1 METKGLGHSSFEILR
16 KAREL
21 ERRGKHI
28 IHLHIGEPD
37 FKTPENIIKTAYKA
51 MEDGFTHYTDPQGI
65 LDLREAISQYQ
76 QIYRGRQISPDR
88 IIVTPGAKMMILYS
102 LLVVVESG
110 DEVIYTDPGYMSYR
124 SHIIIAGA
132 KPVPWRL
139 RPENGFKHDP
149 DELKKLITGR
159 TKALILN
166 FPHNPTGVTIDKQTL
181 KEILKIA
188 RAHGLYVISDEI
200 YSRIL
205 FNGIHFSA
213 LRFEDMDNHLF
224 LIDGFSK
231 TYAMTG
237 WRIGYGIVPEKFV
250 QQVVK
255 LQTNTVSCATSF
267 VQKAAIEAI
276 KGPQD
281 SVEKM
286 VQAFERRKNI
296 AVNILREAS
305 EINFVEPVG
314 AFYVFPFIGVDSNK
328 FAHYLLDEFEVAV
341 LPGSYFGD
349 QCKEHI
355 RISFANS
362 EENIREG
369 VNRIVEALK
378 RFKDRV

>member
-37 FKTPENIIKTAYKA
+37 FKTPENIIKAAYTA
-51 MEDGFTHYTDPQGI
+51 MEEGFTHYTDPQGI
-65 LDLREAISQYQ
+65 LDLREAISKYQ
-76 QIYRGRQISPDR
+76 KIYREREISPDR
-88 IIVTPGAKMMILYS
+88 IVVTPGAKMMILYS
-102 LLVVVESG
+102 LLVTVNPG

-124 SHIIIAGA
+124 SHILISGG
-132 KPVPWRL
+132 KPVPWKL
-139 RPENGFKHDP
+139 SPENGFHHDP
-149 DELKKLITGR
+149 DDLKKLITDK

-166 FPHNPTGVTIDKQTL
+166 FPHNPTGVTIDEQTL
-181 KEILKIA
+181 REILKIA
-188 RAHGLYVISDEI
+188 RENGLYVISDEI

-205 FNGIHFSA
+205 FNGKHFSA
-213 LRFEDMDNHLF
+213 LSVEDVDDFLF

-250 QQVVK
+250 QMVVK

-276 KGPQD
+276 EGPQE
-281 SVEKM
+281 SVDTM
-286 VQAFERRKNI
+286 VNAFERRKNI
-296 AVNILREAS
+296 AVNILREAP
-305 EINFVEPVG
+305 EISFVEPVG
-314 AFYVFPFIGVDSNK
+314 AFYIFPYVGVDSNE
-328 FAHYLLDEFEVAV
+328 FAHYLLDEFGVAV

-349 QCKEHI
+349 QCKRHI

-362 EENIREG
+362 EKNIEEG
-369 VNRIVEALK
+369 VTRIVEALK
-378 RFKDRV
+378 KFKNR

>member
-37 FKTPENIIKTAYKA
+37 FKTPENIIKAAYKA
-51 MEDGFTHYTDPQGI
+51 MEEGFTHYTDPQGI
-65 LDLREAISQYQ
+65 LDLREAISKYQ
-76 QIYRGRQISPDR
+76 KIYRGREIPPDR
-88 IIVTPGAKMMILYS
+88 IVVTPGAKMMILYS
-102 LLVVVESG
+102 LLVTINSG

-124 SHIIIAGA
+124 SHILISGG
-132 KPVPWRL
+132 KPVPWKL
-139 RPENGFKHDP
+139 SPENGFRHDP
-149 DELKKLITGR
+149 DDLKKLITDK

-166 FPHNPTGVTIDKQTL
+166 FPHNPTGVTIDEQTL
-181 KEILKIA
+181 REILKIA
-188 RAHGLYVISDEI
+188 RENGLYVISDEI

-205 FNGIHFSA
+205 FKGKHFSA
-213 LRFEDMDNHLF
+213 LSVEDVDDYLF

-250 QQVVK
+250 QMVVK

-276 KGPQD
+276 EGPQE
-281 SVEKM
+281 SVDTM
-286 VQAFERRKNI
+286 VNAFERRKNI
-296 AVNILREAS
+296 AVNILREAP
-305 EINFVEPVG
+305 EISFVEPVG
-314 AFYVFPFIGVDSNK
+314 AFYIFPYVGVDSNE
-328 FAHYLLDEFEVAV
+328 FAHYLLDEFGVAV

-349 QCKEHI
+349 QCKRHI

-362 EENIREG
+362 EKNIEEG
-369 VNRIVEALK
+369 VTRIVEALK
-378 RFKDRV
+378 KFKNR